1 MVVTSPLVIVLLAA
15 GVSYQEPSKA
25 PAWTTVTSRDGEFR
39 IDFPSRPHEQARPVP
54 SRVGTIEQRT
64 YQVRAGGCLYI
75 VRRDRY
81 PRPFPLLGLADW
93 LAEQKR
99 GYLPGQVELVRDHN
113 VPVGHVTGEQF
124 EYKGPSPR
132 VNGTVTGLTRHFI
145 KGSSY
150 YALTVISGPNQPL
163 SPDADRFLDSFRF
176 TASDADRAGAAP
188 KSDAT
193 AKSDARP
200 KDRPGE
206 AAKTPASG
214 ARSRLKDDTPEDALH
229 GFLVAFVEQDEA
241 ALRAITLPDPELEW
255 LARGLRPPANALEMM
270 RTYAMELKTRRLKPG
285 ESVALPEGQPITVRP
300 EDVTEDRAVLL
311 PEGDL
316 LPIKLRR
323 VEGHWKVD
331 ARPIIVARKAAAAA
345 QQNPTAQ

>member
-1 MVVTSPLVIVLLAA
+1 MIVILAS
-15 GVSYQEPSKA
+15 GLSYQESSKA
-25 PAWTTVTSRDGEFR
+25 PAWTTVTSHDGEFR
-39 IDFPSRPHEQARPVP
+39 IDFPSRPQEQARPLP
-54 SRVGTIEQRT
+54 SRVGTIERRI
-64 YQVRAGGCLYI
+64 YQVRAGGYLYI
-75 VRRDRY
+75 MRRDRY
-81 PRPFPLLGLADW
+81 PRPVPLLGLADW

-99 GYLPGQVELVRDHN
+99 GYLQGRVELVRDHN

-132 VNGTVTGLTRHFI
+132 VNGTVTALTRHFI

-150 YALTVISGPNQPL
+150 YSLTVMSAPNQPL

-176 TASDADRAGAAP
+176 ATSDADRVGAATKSGATAKADAAP
-188 KSDAT
+188 KG
-193 AKSDARP
+193 
-200 KDRPGE
+200 RPGG
-206 AAKTPASG
+206 AAKTPADD
-214 ARSRLKDDTPEDALH
+214 ARSPLQDDTPEDALH
-229 GFLVAFVEQDEA
+229 SFLVAFVEQDEA
-241 ALRAITLPDPELEW
+241 ALRAITLPDPDLVW
-255 LARGLRPPANALEMM
+255 LVRGLRPPANAVGMM

-285 ESVALPEGQPITVRP
+285 ESVAPPEGQPIAVRP

-331 ARPIIVARKAAAAA
+331 ARPIIAARKAAAAA
-345 QQNPTAQ
+345 QQKAEGQ

>member
-1 MVVTSPLVIVLLAA
+1 MIVFLAS
-15 GVSYQEPSKA
+15 GVSYQESSKA
-25 PAWTTVTSRDGEFR
+25 PPWTTVKSHDGEFR
-39 IDFPSRPHEQARPVP
+39 IDFPSRPQEQARPIL
-54 SRVGTIEQRT
+54 SRVGTIEQRI

-75 VRRDRY
+75 MRRDRY

-99 GYLPGQVELVRDHN
+99 GYLQGQVELVRDHN
-113 VPVGHVTGEQF
+113 VAVGHVTGEQF
-124 EYKGPSPR
+124 EYKGTSPR
-132 VNGTVTGLTRHFI
+132 ANGIVTGLTRHFI
-145 KGSSY
+145 RGSSY
-150 YALTVISGPNQPL
+150 YALTVMSAPNQPL
-163 SPDADRFLDSFRF
+163 SPDSDRFLDSFRF
-176 TASDADRAGAAP
+176 ASSDADGAGAAP

-193 AKSDARP
+193 AKADAGP
-200 KDRPGE
+200 KDRPVD

-214 ARSRLKDDTPEDALH
+214 ARSRLKDETPEDALH
-229 GFLVAFVEQDEA
+229 SFLVAFVEQDEA
-241 ALRAITLPDPELEW
+241 ALRAITLPDPDLDW
-255 LARGLRPPANALEMM
+255 LVRGLRPPAGAVEMM

-285 ESVALPEGQPITVRP
+285 ETVALPEGQPITVRA

-345 QQNPTAQ
+345 HQKGRGQ